1 MVATAL
7 APIGRDL
14 AVGPAAT
21 AWLVSVMYLASAIGQ
36 PVAGRLADQFGPR
49 RIFLGG
55 ALLVVVGGLAGVS
68 GLGFGWL
75 VASRAVIGLGT
86 GAVYPAALTMIRE
99 QADAAGLPPPTRA
112 LALLTAT
119 SLVTL
124 TVGPPVGGLLV
135 DGLGWWAVFGINLPL
150 GLLVTVLGLRYLPR
164 SRPRVRSG
172 AAWRLLDLP
181 GIALF
186 GTSVTLFLLLLTG
199 LPRLSPWLLGAL
211 VISLALLTWTELR
224 VRAPFLDL
232 RMLLRNTGLLR
243 TYVRVALTFFVVYGV
258 LFGLTPWLQEVR
270 GLSATGAGLVVLAMS
285 GVGTLSSFLGARAGR
300 PRWPLLVSALGLTA
314 GSLALLDVGAQ
325 SSIVLLA
332 GVTALFGLPNGLGLV
347 ANQVMVYRTAPADGV
362 GAATGL
368 SRTAQYTGAMVATSV
383 VGLAYTGG
391 VTTGGLHTQGWVFG
405 CVGAVL
411 IAVTVADRSLRPRT

>member
-1 MVATAL
+1 MIATAL
-7 APIGRDL
+7 SPIGREL
-14 AVGPAAT
+14 AIGPAAT
-21 AWLVSVMYLASAIGQ
+21 AWLVSVMYLASAVGQ

-55 ALLVVVGGLAGVS
+55 ALLVAIGGLAGVA

-86 GAVYPAALTMIRE
+86 GAVYPAAVAMLRE
-99 QADAAGLPPPTRA
+99 QADAAGLPVPARA
-112 LALLTAT
+112 LGLLSAS

-124 TVGPPVGGLLV
+124 TIGPPVGGLLV
-135 DGLGWWAVFGINLPL
+135 DGVGWWAVFGINLPL
-150 GLLVTVLGLRYLPR
+150 GLLVTALGLRYLPR
-164 SRPRVRSG
+164 SRPRVRTG
-172 AAWRLLDLP
+172 AAWRLLDVP

-186 GTSVTLFLLLLTG
+186 GASVTLFLLVLTA
-199 LPRLSPWLLGAL
+199 LPRVSIPLLGAL
-211 VISLALLTWTELR
+211 VLSVALLIWTELR
-224 VRAPFLDL
+224 VGNPFLDI
-232 RMLLRNTGLLR
+232 RMLLNNAALLR

-270 GLSATGAGLVVLAMS
+270 GLSATGAGLIVLAMS
-285 GVGTLSSFLGARAGR
+285 GVGTVSSFLGARGGR
-300 PRWPLLVSALGLTA
+300 PQWPLLVSALGLTA

-325 SSIVLLA
+325 TSIVLLA
-332 GVTALFGLPNGLGLV
+332 CATALFGLPNGLGLV
-347 ANQVMVYRTAPADGV
+347 ANQVMVYRAAPADVV

-383 VGLAYTGG
+383 VGLSYGGG
-391 VTTGGLHTQGWVFG
+391 VTTSGLHGLGWVFA

-411 IAVTVADRSLRPRT
+411 IVVTVIDRSLRADT